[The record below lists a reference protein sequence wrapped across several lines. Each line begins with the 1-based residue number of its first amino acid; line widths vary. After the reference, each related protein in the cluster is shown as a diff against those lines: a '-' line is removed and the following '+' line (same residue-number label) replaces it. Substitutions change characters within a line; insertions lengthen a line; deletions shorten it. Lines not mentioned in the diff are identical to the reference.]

1 MTKENSQ
8 PSSFVIRLSPGPY
21 LPQRA
26 GRTVHRAE
34 ERHIKNGDLTQR
46 VFLRKLT
53 PRCTRG
59 IAVVQQIH

>member
-26 GRTVHRAE
+26 GRTIHRAE
-34 ERHIKNGDLTQR
+34 ERHIEDGDLAQR
-46 VFLRKLT
+46 VMR
-53 PRCTRG
+53 REVASHRTRR
-59 IAVVQQIH
+59 ITIV